1 MLGLFPGGK
10 GKAAGLSLPQLCSVS
25 STREERLLVQELKQL
40 GQRNG
45 SDYKLC
51 GTDAGQWGHT
61 KTPCYTPPSTKTRFS
76 SYLLE
81 ELRHDTL

>member
-1 MLGLFPGGK
+1 MFSLSQGGK
-10 GKAAGLSLPQLCSVS
+10 GNVAGLSLPQLCSVS

-51 GTDAGQWGHT
+51 RTDAGRWGHT
-61 KTPCYTPPSTKTRFS
+61 KTAPCTPPSTKM
-76 SYLLE
+76 LLE
-81 ELRHDTL
+81 ELKHNIL